1 MSSSYHPQID
11 GQSERVNQCL
21 ETFLQCFVHS
31 CPKKWKDWL
40 STVEFWYNTSFH
52 SALNQSPL
60 EALYDRRSR
69 LLGIDPPPAAE
80 GKLADW
86 LQERSA
92 MTELIRQHLVPAQ
105 DRMKK
110 QADKNRTEC
119 EFAVRAMVYLK
130 LQSYVQSSVLPRA
143 NLKLSFKYFGPFK
156 VLERTGNVD
165 HSAIHPVIHVSQ
177 LKLAAGFKG
186 LVSDQL
192 PSNALQYRVPM
203 QVLQSR
209 LVDRGRFSSHA
220 SSGEVVGAACLAG
233 HLGG

>member
-1 MSSSYHPQID
+1 
-11 GQSERVNQCL
+11 
-21 ETFLQCFVHS
+21 
-31 CPKKWKDWL
+31 
-40 STVEFWYNTSFH
+40 
-52 SALNQSPL
+52 
-60 EALYDRRSR
+60 
-69 LLGIDPPPAAE
+69 LGIDPPPAAE

-209 LVDRGRFSSHA
+209 LVDRGSSQVMQVPVRWSELPA
-220 SSGEVVGAACLAG
+220 SLATWEDKEALQQKFPRAPGWG
-233 HLGG
+233 HVALQAPGNVNTEAGIPAGPRQSTRPRKANPAVIGPQWKS